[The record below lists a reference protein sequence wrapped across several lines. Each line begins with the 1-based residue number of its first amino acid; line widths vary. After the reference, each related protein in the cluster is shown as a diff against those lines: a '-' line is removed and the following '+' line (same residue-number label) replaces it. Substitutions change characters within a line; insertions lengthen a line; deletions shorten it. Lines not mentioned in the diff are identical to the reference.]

1 MLGKSGASLLQD
13 SRFNRSTAFSEAE
26 RDLLGIT
33 GLLPPGVDTMQTQL
47 QRVRLQ
53 LDAKTTDIERY
64 IFLNQLHDS
73 MERVYYALLMSDPA
87 RFLPLVYTPTVGEA
101 CQRFGHILRRPRG
114 MYITAGHRG
123 RIRELLR
130 NWPYRDVRFIVVTN
144 GERVL
149 GLGDLGAN
157 GMGIPIGKLA
167 LYTAVG
173 GVPPELTLPVMLDC
187 GTNTSS
193 LLDDPLYLGL
203 RQGRVTPAELDG
215 LVEEFMTAADEVFPG
230 CCVQFEDWA
239 GVDALRF
246 LARYQGR
253 MCTFNDDIQGTAA
266 VALAGILGALRIT
279 GGTLTSQRILFLGAG
294 SAGCGIARML
304 TLAMVQAGASEA
316 EARARCHLYDRG
328 GLITAE
334 RADITDFQRPF
345 AHPHPPVASFVQA
358 VAQLRPTVI
367 IGVSATPHS
376 FNQAVVE
383 EMARINPRPIIF
395 PYSNPTSRSE
405 CTAEQA
411 YTWSRGTCV
420 FASGSPFPPVRIGR
434 QIYVPGQGNN
444 VYIFPGLA
452 MGVLASGAR
461 RISDA
466 MLLAAARQVA
476 AETTDADR
484 RVGLVYPPQAR
495 LLETELAV
503 AHCVAEV
510 AFESKLAR
518 QPRPANLEAHIRELT
533 YDPSYTPLA

>member
-33 GLLPPGVDTMQTQL
+33 GLLPPGVDTMELQL

-73 MERVYYALLMSDPA
+73 VERLYYALLMSDPA

-114 MYITAGHRG
+114 MYITAAHRG

-130 NWPYRDVRFIVVTN
+130 NWPYRNVRFIVVTN

-203 RQGRVTPAELDG
+203 RQGRIESQELDG
-215 LVEEFMTAADEVFPG
+215 LVEEFMTAVEEVFPG

-239 GVDALRF
+239 GVDALRY
-246 LARYQGR
+246 LERYQGR

-279 GGTLTSQRILFLGAG
+279 GGTLTKQRILFLGAG
-294 SAGCGIARML
+294 SAGTGIARML
-304 TLAMVQAGASEA
+304 TLAMVEAGLSEA
-316 EARARCHLYDRG
+316 EARGRCHLYDRA
-328 GLITAE
+328 GLITEA
-334 RADITDFQRPF
+334 RDDVSDFQRPF
-345 AHPHPPVASFVQA
+345 AHPHAPVNTFLAA
-358 VAQLRPTVI
+358 VTQLRPTVI
-367 IGVSATPHS
+367 IGVSATPRA
-376 FNQAVVE
+376 FTQAVVE

-420 FASGSPFPPVRIGR
+420 FASGSPFPPVRIGKNV
-434 QIYVPGQGNN
+434 YVPGQGNN
-444 VYIFPGLA
+444 VYVFPGLA

-484 RVGLVYPPQAR
+484 KVGLVYPPQGR
-495 LLETELAV
+495 LLATELAV
-503 AHCVAEV
+503 ARCVAEV
-510 AFESKLAR
+510 AIDTKLAT
-518 QPRPANLEAHIRELT
+518 QPRPEDLEAHIRRLT
-533 YDPSYTPLA
+533 YDPTYTPLA

>member
-1 MLGKSGASLLQD
+1 MLGKSGASILQD
-13 SRFNRSTAFSEAE
+13 SRFNRSTAFNEAE
-26 RDLLGIT
+26 RDLLGLT
-33 GLLPPGVDTMQTQL
+33 GLLPPGVDTMELQL

-64 IFLNQLHDS
+64 IFLGQLHDHV
-73 MERVYYALLMSDPA
+73 ERLYYALLMSDPA

-114 MYITAGHRG
+114 MYITAHHRG
-123 RIRELLR
+123 RIRELLQ
-130 NWPYRDVRFIVVTN
+130 NWPYRGVRFIVVTN

-187 GTNTSS
+187 GTNNSA

-203 RQGRVTPAELDG
+203 RQGRIEPAELDA
-215 LVEEFMTAADEVFPG
+215 LVEEFMTAVTEVFPG

-239 GVDALRF
+239 GVDALRY
-246 LARYQGR
+246 LERYQGR

-279 GGTLTSQRILFLGAG
+279 GGTLAKQRILFLGAG
-294 SAGCGIARML
+294 SAGTGIARML
-304 TLAMVQAGASEA
+304 ALAMVQAGLGDA
-316 EARARCHLYDRG
+316 EARGRCHLFDRR
-328 GLITAE
+328 GLITEARDDVSE
-334 RADITDFQRPF
+334 FQRPF
-345 AHPHPPVASFVQA
+345 AHSHPPVATFLEA
-358 VAQLRPTVI
+358 IKALRPTVI
-367 IGVSATPHS
+367 IGVSATPRS
-376 FNQAVVE
+376 FTQAVVE
-383 EMARINPRPIIF
+383 EMAAINPRPIIF

-420 FASGSPFPPVRIGR
+420 FASGSPFPAVRLGK
-434 QIYVPGQGNN
+434 QVFVPGQGNN
-444 VYIFPGLA
+444 VYVFPGLA

-461 RISDA
+461 RITDA

-484 RVGLVYPPQAR
+484 RMGLVYPPQSR
-495 LLETELAV
+495 LLQTELAV
-503 AHCVAEV
+503 ARRVAEV
-510 AFESKLAR
+510 AFQSKLASL
-518 QPRPANLEAHIRELT
+518 PEPASLEAQIASLA
-533 YDPSYTPLA
+533 YDPSYAPLV